1 MPEEAPTQACY
12 GLDIGAMSLVAA
24 RDDGEL
30 LRNECSDTS
39 TKSIVSFS
47 GKQRHLGEAA
57 ANSLSTNGRNT
68 ATAVGRLALMP
79 HARLAASP
87 QAAHWQF
94 THSARDG
101 GGFEMEAQS
110 LRDSMAAS
118 TKEMNEAKATLAAAS
133 ETQATSEGDLSVAI
147 ESLTETTTNLK
158 TQSAGCETAVEEIG
172 RAHV

>member
-1 MPEEAPTQACY
+1 MENSLAVAVEHADVAMLTFLLKRLGHDATVKSDLIEEVL
-12 GLDIGAMSLVAA
+12 G

-87 QAAHWQF
+87 QASHWPF

-101 GGFEMEAQS
+101 GGFEMEAQY
-110 LRDSMAAS
+110 
-118 TKEMNEAKATLAAAS
+118 TLGGS
-133 ETQATSEGDLSVAI
+133 SR
-147 ESLTETTTNLK
+147 
-158 TQSAGCETAVEEIG
+158 CE
-172 RAHV
+172 

>member
-101 GGFEMEAQS
+101 GGFEMEAQYNG
-110 LRDSMAAS
+110 AS
-118 TKEMNEAKATLAAAS
+118 RRFSGVQLLGALLAKVR
-133 ETQATSEGDLSVAI
+133 ATSGAGESPCVALVLPPCIEAGKSV
-147 ESLTETTTNLK
+147 S
-158 TQSAGCETAVEEIG
+158 TAVP
-172 RAHV
+172 ATVVP

>member
-1 MPEEAPTQACY
+1 MPEEAPSQACY
-12 GLDIGAMSLVAA
+12 GLDIGAVSLVAA

-101 GGFEMEAQS
+101 GGFEMEAQYNGES
-110 LRDSMAAS
+110 RRFSGVQLLGAVL
-118 TKEMNEAKATLAAAS
+118 AKVR
-133 ETQATSEGDLSVAI
+133 ATSGAGESPSVALVLPPCV
-147 ESLTETTTNLK
+147 E
-158 TQSAGCETAVEEIG
+158 AGE
-172 RAHV
+172 